1 MPTTTNLFLSL
12 SSLSFQPK
20 DQIWNHQ
27 FYKTELFMFKKKTK
41 KLNLRTERL
50 LHVIAWKYSVSMIK
64 FSKLLNAKEIL
75 CKAYGV

>member
-41 KLNLRTERL
+41 KLNLRTESL
-50 LHVIAWKYSVSMIK
+50 LHVIDYFLFIEK
-64 FSKLLNAKEIL
+64 IL
-75 CKAYGV
+75 QIFQF